1 MKNAT
6 GYDFRYLLIGSE
18 GTLGLLAEIDVQL
31 TAAPEPQTVMVL
43 GVPRVGDLLS
53 ILEALMRCPS
63 AFEFFSDVALEK
75 VRAHRDLPAPLARP
89 KRFMRWLSL
98 TLQLTKPQKPHL
110 LHVWNPAG

>member
-6 GYDFRYLLIGSE
+6 GYDFRHLLIGSE

-53 ILEALMRCPS
+53 ILEAFNARLQPS
-63 AFEFFSDVALEK
+63 AFEFS
-75 VRAHRDLPAPLARP
+75 RMWH
-89 KRFMRWLSL
+89 
-98 TLQLTKPQKPHL
+98 
-110 LHVWNPAG
+110 